1 MEPGIRRLSQ
11 EEIETLG
18 DQASDEVS
26 AVHVHIK
33 DGAPLGEGSKRV
45 NNWAEVGVQRGN
57 LIKLDVELADADH
70 DGKQG
75 VVGKTIFLRT
85 TRPIM
90 PHGYSED
97 PLAGLTGDYINR

>member
-45 NNWAEVGVQRGN
+45 NNWAEVGVQ
-57 LIKLDVELADADH
+57 
-70 DGKQG
+70 
-75 VVGKTIFLRT
+75 
-85 TRPIM
+85 
-90 PHGYSED
+90 
-97 PLAGLTGDYINR
+97 